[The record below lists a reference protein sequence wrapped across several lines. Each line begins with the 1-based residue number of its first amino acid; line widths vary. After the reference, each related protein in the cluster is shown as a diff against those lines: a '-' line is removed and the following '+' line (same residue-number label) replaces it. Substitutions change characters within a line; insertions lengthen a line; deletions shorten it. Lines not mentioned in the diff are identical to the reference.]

1 MIEIVLVRGYSKND
15 LDYLLRKIKNVAP
28 RELTY
33 GLKARDIVVD
43 VNIEDK
49 NSLIYAVDYDRI
61 SSNYPDDIWIVV
73 GQSSYEAYYQGERY
87 KGESLDELI
96 YDMLE

>member
-1 MIEIVLVRGYSKND
+1 MIEIRLVLGYDNGE
-15 LDYLLRKIKNVAP
+15 LDYLIRKIKDVAP

-33 GLKARDIVVD
+33 GIGAKDIVVD

-96 YDMLE
+96 YDMFE